1 VAWRW
6 ANAKTDKESLTLLK
20 QIVNITKED
29 MEDYHW
35 AMFTHAM
42 DFFQE
47 RASLKKLIPKRFFT
61 SLLKDLSTKDLVTL
75 GNLLSTKFME
85 PSRRLYVTLGE

>member
-1 VAWRW
+1 LLEIRTWGFEWKKEIDKKNEWVPWQW
-6 ANAKTDKESLTLLK
+6 MNGKIVKESLTLLK

-29 MEDYHW
+29 MEDYHF

-47 RASLKKLIPKRFFT
+47 HMDERASLKKP
-61 SLLKDLSTKDLVTL
+61 TL
-75 GNLLSTKFME
+75 EHFL
-85 PSRRLYVTLGE
+85 

>member
-1 VAWRW
+1 
-6 ANAKTDKESLTLLK
+6 
-20 QIVNITKED
+20 
-29 MEDYHW
+29 
-35 AMFTHAM
+35 MFAHAM

-47 RASLKKLIPKRFFT
+47 WPSLEKSILEHFFT

-85 PSRRLYVTLGE
+85 PSRQLYATLGK